1 MIHPKKVKSML
12 NSIYQIYE
20 GSVFRPP
27 SEAHSL
33 ILQAT
38 IGCSHNKCTFC
49 ISFQDKEFRIKSF
62 EEIKRDVEAV
72 LPYYRNSKR
81 IFLADGNALI
91 IPTPDLLKILNLLTN
106 NFPNLERVGIYAG
119 PMDILKKSVEEL
131 RLLKDA
137 GLGIIYIGLESGSDM
152 ILKRVKKGALS
163 KQMIEAADKVKKAG
177 ITLSVIFILG
187 LGGKKYTKEHAQK
200 TAEILSEMDPDFIG
214 ALTLMVVKG
223 TPIYKEVKNKDL
235 EILDPRG
242 VFEELQ
248 ILIQNLSLTHCVF
261 RANHASNY
269 LPVGGTF
276 PEDKEMILKRLD
288 KILKME
294 DVSFKPEWL
303 RAL

>member
-1 MIHPKKVKSML
+1 ML

-27 SEAHSL
+27 SEARSL
-33 ILQAT
+33 ILQIT

-49 ISFQDKEFRIKSF
+49 ISFQDKEFRIKEF
-62 EEIKRDVEAV
+62 EQIKKDVEAV
-72 LPYYRNSKR
+72 LPYYKNAER
-81 IFLADGNALI
+81 IFLADGNALV
-91 IPTPDLLKILNLLTN
+91 IPTQDIIKILNLLTD
-106 NFPNLERVGIYAG
+106 NFLNLERIGIYAS
-119 PMDILKKSVEEL
+119 PQDIRKKTVEEL
-131 RLLKDA
+131 KQLKEA
-137 GLGIIYIGLESGSDM
+137 GLGIIYVGLESGSDM
-152 ILKRVKKGALS
+152 ILKKVKKGALS
-163 KQMIEAADKVKKAG
+163 KQMIEAADKVKEAE

-187 LGGKKYTKEHAQK
+187 LGGKKYTKEHATE
-200 TAEILSEMDPDFIG
+200 TAKILSKMDPDFIG

-223 TPIYKEVKNKDL
+223 TPIYEEVKNKEL

-248 ILIQNLSLTHCVF
+248 ILIKNLNLTHCVF

-276 PEDKEMILKRLD
+276 PEDKEIILKRLD
-288 KILKME
+288 KILNMK

>member
-1 MIHPKKVKSML
+1 MF
-12 NSIYQIYE
+12 NQIYNIYE

-27 SEAHSL
+27 SEARSL

-49 ISFQDKEFRIKSF
+49 ITFRDKEFRIKSF
-62 EEIKRDVEAV
+62 EHIKRDVEAV
-72 LPYYRNSKR
+72 LPYYKDAKR
-81 IFLADGNALI
+81 IFLADGNALVI
-91 IPTPDLLKILNLLTN
+91 DTLDLLKILNLLTK
-106 NFPNLERVGIYAG
+106 NFPNLERIGIYAS
-119 PMDILKKSVEEL
+119 PQDIRKKTVEEL
-131 RLLKDA
+131 KQLKDA
-137 GLGIIYIGLESGSDM
+137 GLGIIYVGLESGSDM
-152 ILKRVKKGALS
+152 ILKKVKKGALS
-163 KQMIEAADKVKKAG
+163 KQMIEAAIKVKESE
-177 ITLSVIFILG
+177 IILSVIFILG
-187 LGGKKYTKEHAQK
+187 LGGKKYSKEHAQE
-200 TAEILSEMDPDFIG
+200 TAKILSKMDPDFIG

-223 TPIYKEVKNKDL
+223 TPIYEEEKNNEL
-235 EILDPRG
+235 EILNPRE

-248 ILIQNLSLTHCVF
+248 ILIGNLNLTHCVF

-288 KILKME
+288 KILKMK

>member
-1 MIHPKKVKSML
+1 MFR
-12 NSIYQIYE
+12 NSYQLYE

-27 SEAHSL
+27 SEARSL

-49 ISFQDKEFRIKSF
+49 ITYRDKEFRIKSF
-62 EEIKRDVEAV
+62 EELKKDVEYV
-72 LPYYRNSKR
+72 LPHYRNANR
-81 IFLADGNALI
+81 IFLADGNALK
-91 IPTPDLLKILNLLTN
+91 IPTPDLLKVLNLLKDS
-106 NFPNLERVGIYAG
+106 FPKLERVGIYAC
-119 PMDILKKSVEEL
+119 PHDILKKSVSEL
-131 RLLKDA
+131 KELKEA
-137 GLGIIYIGLESGSDM
+137 GLGIIYVGLESGSDM
-152 ILKRVKKGALS
+152 ILKKVRKGALS
-163 KQMIEAADKVKKAG
+163 KQMIEAAAKVKESG

-187 LGGKKYTKEHAQK
+187 LGGKEHSQEHAK
-200 TAEILSEMDPDFIG
+200 ETAKVLSEMDPDYIG

-223 TPIYKEVKNKDL
+223 TEIYDEVKNSEL

-248 ILIQNLSLTHCVF
+248 ILIGNLNLSNCVF

-269 LPVGGTF
+269 LPVGGKF
-276 PEDKEMILKRLD
+276 PRDKEMILNRID
-288 KILKME
+288 KILKMK

>member
-1 MIHPKKVKSML
+1 MI

-27 SEAHSL
+27 SEARSL

-38 IGCSHNKCTFC
+38 LGCSHNKCTFC
-49 ISFQDKEFRIKSF
+49 ITFQDKEFRIKDF
-62 EEIKRDVEAV
+62 EAIKRDVEAV
-72 LPYYRNSKR
+72 LPYYKNTKR
-81 IFLADGNALI
+81 IFLADGNALV
-91 IPTPDLLKILNLLTN
+91 IPTKDLVKILDLLRN
-106 NFPNLERVGIYAG
+106 NFPKLERVGIYGG
-119 PMDILKKSVEEL
+119 PHDILKKSVEEL
-131 RLLKDA
+131 KELKNA
-137 GLGIIYIGLESGSDM
+137 GLGIIYVGLESGYDM
-152 ILKRVKKGALS
+152 ILKKVKKGALS
-163 KQMIEAADKVKKAG
+163 KQMIEAASKVKDSK

-187 LGGKKYTKEHAQK
+187 LGGKKYSEEHAK
-200 TAEILSEMDPDFIG
+200 ETAKILSEMDPDYIG

-223 TPIYKEVKNKDL
+223 TPIYEEVKNNEL

-242 VFEELQ
+242 VFEELRV
-248 ILIQNLSLTHCVF
+248 LIQNLNLTNCVF

-276 PEDKEMILKRLD
+276 PKDKEMILKRID
-288 KILKME
+288 RILEKE

>member
-1 MIHPKKVKSML
+1 ML
-12 NSIYQIYE
+12 NSIHQIYE

-27 SEAHSL
+27 SEARSL

-62 EEIKRDVEAV
+62 EQIKKDVEAV
-72 LPYYRNSKR
+72 LPYYKNTKR
-81 IFLADGNALI
+81 IFLADGNALV
-91 IPTPDLLKILNLLTN
+91 IPTKDLLKILNILTD
-106 NFPNLERVGIYAG
+106 NFPNLERIGIYAS
-119 PMDILKKSVEEL
+119 PQDIRKKTVEEL
-131 RLLKDA
+131 KQLKET
-137 GLGIIYIGLESGSDM
+137 GLGIIYVGLESGSDM
-152 ILKRVKKGALS
+152 ILKKVKKGALS
-163 KQMIEAADKVKKAG
+163 KQMIEAAIKVKEAE

-187 LGGKKYTKEHAQK
+187 LGGKKYTKEHATE
-200 TAEILSEMDPDFIG
+200 TAKILSKMDPDFIG

-223 TPIYKEVKNKDL
+223 TPIYEEVKNKEL
-235 EILDPRG
+235 EILNPRG
-242 VFEELQ
+242 VFEELR
-248 ILIQNLSLTHCVF
+248 ILIKNLNITHCVF

-288 KILKME
+288 KILHMK